1 MSMRSVCGAKTRGG
15 EGAIGRSKF
24 LVELGYSTECS
35 FGEIH
40 GDGMEM
46 EGVLRDASGDAQ

>member
-1 MSMRSVCGAKTRGG
+1 MRSVCGAKKRGG
-15 EGAIGRSKF
+15 EGTTGRSKF